1 MSTYVL
7 VHGAS
12 SDSTYWYRV
21 TPLLQALGHEVIT
34 PDLPV
39 ADPAAGLA
47 EYTDA
52 IVAAVGDRSGVIL
65 VAHSMAAYSAP
76 LACERIAVDLLVLV
90 AAMTPEPGETA
101 GDWWAATGQVEAQR
115 ERDLRDGRDP
125 DAPFDPLVTFL
136 HDVPPEDL
144 DEVLAQPVPEQ
155 SDRPFADPW
164 PAAAWPPVPT
174 RFLLCRDDR
183 LFPADFQRRVV
194 PERLGIT
201 PDEMDGGHLPAF
213 SRPAELV
220 EWLEHYR
227 TTAVGAAR

>member
-39 ADPAAGLA
+39 ADPTAGLA

-52 IVAAVGDRSGVIL
+52 IVDAVGDRPGVIL

-76 LACERIAVDLLVLV
+76 PACERIAVDLLVLV
-90 AAMTPEPGETA
+90 AAMTPKPGEAA
-101 GDWWAATGQVEAQR
+101 GDWWEATGQVEAQR
-115 ERDLRDGRDP
+115 AQDLRDGRDP

-144 DEVLAQPVPEQ
+144 DEVLAQPVPVQ

-164 PAAAWPPVPT
+164 PAEAWPPVPT

-183 LFPADFQRRVV
+183 LFPADFQRRIV

-201 PDEMDGGHLPAF
+201 PDEMDGDHLPAF

-227 TTAVGAAR
+227 TTVVGAAR

>member
-21 TPLLQALGHEVIT
+21 TPLLQELGHEVIT

-39 ADPAAGLA
+39 ADPTAGLA

-52 IVAAVGDRSGVIL
+52 IVDAVGDRSGVIL

-76 LACERIAVDLLVLV
+76 PACERITADLLVLV
-90 AAMTPEPGETA
+90 AAMTPQPGETA
-101 GDWWAATGQVEAQR
+101 GEWWEATGQVEAQR
-115 ERDLRDGRDP
+115 ALDLREGRDP

-144 DEVLAQPVPEQ
+144 EEVLAQPVPVQ
-155 SDRPFADPW
+155 SDRPFSDRW
-164 PAAAWPPVPT
+164 PAPAWPPVPT

-183 LFPADFQRRVV
+183 LFPADFQRRIV

-201 PDEMDGGHLPAF
+201 PDEMGGGHLPAF

-227 TTAVGAAR
+227 TTVVGAAR